1 MKPLKEQE
9 KKKHFSSLT
18 SLNLDTNK
26 KTKKD
31 NLAKFFIGE
40 QKKINIWT
48 YLFKELSKSIDQIL
62 RMCEIESKIE
72 FCKGVT
78 QTLKNGLKSLEKIEH
93 KIKLENQTKKNNCAW
108 DVNIFSL
115 KKSEEDILRESGYE
129 NDFEKIFKQNEEGL
143 VEFKLLNEL
152 VLNGKMNFYEAI
164 VLIIR
169 ERAIIYKEI
178 GKSKNKSNIWD
189 NNKMRNSNE
198 FINDSSFNSRAISTP
213 LPVTTLMNRINLKLK
228 FVNIDNENDFKKEE
242 LAKKLKKKLCLAEK
256 RKKILNEKR
265 KDDFMKQNLKV
276 TEVLKKNNFLV
287 KQKCENIKRKEIE
300 YHARKFNK
308 LDEIKKKAEENRMK
322 PSEVSF
328 LMLLEKY
335 SENSKYDAKLEQTR
349 KKRLKIIK
357 EIKETYKKNNKNIV
371 DAVLSKKEKL
381 ESLKKQK
388 ILQKLKK
395 FEKANERRSK
405 LLEIKKNNAKKKIK
419 RDFYDILR
427 GDIIDKKTNE
437 NYLLENLF
445 KDKEKLDWIFNNF
458 KILDKKLK
466 VIENPGFKSNSFHLE
481 NENLIELDFSNENKS
496 SQKSIDKYDNDKI
509 SKKNKKK
516 LKQKNIKK
524 QKETDITFLSQYY
537 NLLTHNKNL
546 QKKNRTK
553 PRKNRKTAL
562 AIIKSQKIEEL
573 PELICR
579 EVGIKEKRNLQKT
592 KFPYCKICQ
601 EIVKNVEQHLIS
613 KNHSKLLSVSTRKSY
628 DENNIMTLVGEN
640 KVVQQ
645 RFSALK
651 RKCKKIK
658 QCIQIK
664 HFKDDEIIFKNEYF
678 NSSNKTRLYKLTLDL
693 EKLVPEQK
701 QNYDMI
707 NSIFKEIH
715 KLVDKHNENDLH
727 ILRSNRFISIFI
739 DFIKKSHFCSKFDF
753 PYFIKILNDHF
764 SILSKLCLIKENRN
778 YLYFTNR
785 VIPLVELFSWSS
797 GMIPNNPEL
806 SFFPELLNLLSFLLR
821 HKVPKEKYFFK
832 KSLIEY
838 IFFSGFFNKIKKKF
852 TREIF
857 IQMNDTP
864 HKSMII
870 LTCLKTIDNLTS
882 FFQNTKKLVL
892 KKLQN
897 PPNNI
902 LFVIKETE
910 VAGSLHLLATILLSN
925 GQFKRQ
931 IQKVSPICLTFSFF
945 IIKIYN
951 NIARTDL
958 LLFQNLL
965 GGSSFNSDQLYHVA
979 IFLFDY
985 SMDNFYKKNEIFKII
1000 TELLLLIGYFAL
1012 ENEVNKNL
1020 LSRGTEKHCVVYK
1033 MTKLPFD
1040 LYFKNKVLREILIPS
1055 LICLIDGNRRNLSIF
1070 EKVVDKKILVDY
1082 VNEKIKIIEEN
1093 DEDKIFEVFN
1103 NMIIKEISEKEEDFI
1118 DPSTFNVDFYNIM
1131 TRFPISKLKKF
1142 KNFLL
1147 KNQN

>member
-1 MKPLKEQE
+1 MEFPENNLPRRKAQ
-9 KKKHFSSLT
+9 KKADPYSSTSSLNSEIPT
-18 SLNLDTNK
+18 PQK
-26 KTKKD
+26 KID

-40 QKKINIWT
+40 RKTINIWT

-62 RMCEIESKIE
+62 RMCEIESKIQ
-72 FCKGVT
+72 FCKGVS
-78 QTLKNGLKSLEKIEH
+78 QTLKYGLKSLEKIEH
-93 KIKLENQTKKNNCAW
+93 KIKLENQTKNQNCAW
-108 DVNIFSL
+108 DVNFYD
-115 KKSEEDILRESGYE
+115 KKSAEDILRESGYE
-129 NDFEKIFKQNEEGL
+129 EKFLQIFDKDQEGL
-143 VEFKLLNEL
+143 IEFKLLNEL
-152 VLNGKMNFYEAI
+152 VLEGKMNFYEAI
-164 VLIIR
+164 VLIVR
-169 ERAIIYKEI
+169 ERASICKEI
-178 GKSKNKSNIWD
+178 QKNKGGAEWD
-189 NNKMRNSNE
+189 RNKLRDSHE
-198 FINDSSFNSRAISTP
+198 FINENENSRAISTP

-228 FVNIDNENDFKKEE
+228 FVNIENEDFKKEE
-242 LAKKLKKKLCLAEK
+242 LAKKLKDKLVLAENRKKLLC
-256 RKKILNEKR
+256 KKK
-265 KDDFMKQNLKV
+265 KDEFIKQNLKV
-276 TEVLKKNNFLV
+276 SEVIKKNNFLV
-287 KQKCENIKRKEIE
+287 KQKCDNIRKKEIE

-335 SENSKYDAKLEQTR
+335 SENTKFDSKLEQTR

-357 EIKETYKKNNKNIV
+357 EIKETYKKNNKNTAN
-371 DAVLSKKEKL
+371 AVLSKKEKL
-381 ESLKKQK
+381 ENIKKQK

-405 LLEIKKNNAKKKIK
+405 LLEIKKNNAKKKSK
-419 RDFYDILR
+419 RDFYDILS
-427 GDIIDKKTNE
+427 GDIINSNQND
-437 NYLLENLF
+437 NYLLVDLF
-445 KDKEKLDWIFNNF
+445 KDKERFDWMFNDF
-458 KILDKKLK
+458 KILDKKLET
-466 VIENPGFKSNSFHLE
+466 IENPGFKSNSFHLE
-481 NENLIELDFSNENKS
+481 NDNLLDLDFTDNKK
-496 SQKSIDKYDNDKI
+496 SQKSIDKLQIKTK
-509 SKKNKKK
+509 SKKKKKK

-524 QKETDITFLSQYY
+524 KKETDITFLSQYY
-537 NLLTHNKNL
+537 NFLTHNKN
-546 QKKNRTK
+546 KKKTRLK
-553 PRKNRKTAL
+553 PRKNRKTSL

-579 EVGIKEKRNLQKT
+579 EVAIKEKKSLQT
-592 KFPYCKICQ
+592 NKFNYCKICEQ
-601 EIVKNVEQHLIS
+601 VVKDVETHLNS
-613 KNHSKLLSVSTRKSY
+613 KNHSKLFSLSKKKRYK
-628 DENNIMTLVGEN
+628 ENVMTLVGEN
-640 KVVQQ
+640 KVTQQ

-658 QCIQIK
+658 QCIQIRYL
-664 HFKDDEIIFKNEYF
+664 KNEDLYLKNEHF
-678 NSSNKTRLYKLTLDL
+678 NSQNKTRLQKLTLDL

-707 NSIFKEIH
+707 DVIFKEIH

-727 ILRSNRFISIFI
+727 ILRNIRFISVFI

-778 YLYFTNR
+778 YFFMTNR

-806 SFFPELLNLLSFLLR
+806 TFFPELLNLISFLLR
-821 HKVPKEKYFFK
+821 HKVPKEKHFFK

-838 IFFSGFFNKIKKKF
+838 IYFSGFFNKIQKKF
-852 TREIF
+852 TKDIF

-870 LTCLKTIDNLTS
+870 LTCLKTIENLTS
-882 FFQNTKKLVL
+882 NFQNTKKFVL

-897 PPNNI
+897 PPTNI

-931 IQKVSPICLTFSFF
+931 IQIVSPICLTFSFF
-945 IIKIYN
+945 IIRIFN

-958 LLFQNLL
+958 ELFQSLL
-965 GGSSFNSDQLYHVA
+965 GAGSFNSDQLYHVA

-985 SMDNFYKKNEIFKII
+985 CMVNFHKKNEIFKVI

-1012 ENEVNKNL
+1012 ENDCNKNL

-1033 MTKLPFD
+1033 MCNLPFD
-1040 LYFKNKVLREILIPS
+1040 LYFKDRLLREILIPS
-1055 LICLIDGNRRNLSIF
+1055 LICVIDGNERNLSIF
-1070 EKVVDKKILVDY
+1070 EKVVDKKILVEY
-1082 VNEKIKIIEEN
+1082 VEEKIGIIEGN
-1093 DEDKIFEVFN
+1093 DKEKVSEIFE
-1103 NMIIKEISEKEEDFI
+1103 NMILKEMIGKEDFI
-1118 DPSTFNVDFYNIM
+1118 DPSTFNVDFYNIA
-1131 TRFPISKLKKF
+1131 TRFSISKLKQF
-1142 KNFLL
+1142 KNFLI
-1147 KNQN
+1147 N